1 MRIDVF
7 TIFPGLVRDMGMLS
21 VLGRAQEAELLDLR
35 VHDLRMTTTD
45 PHGTVDDK
53 PFGGGPGMIMKPE
66 PFFEAVDLVE
76 PPRPILLL
84 DPGGKGY
91 LHDDIQAAR

>member
-1 MRIDVF
+1 
-7 TIFPGLVRDMGMLS
+7 MLS
-21 VLGRAQEAELLDLR
+21 VLGRAREAHLLDLR

-66 PFFEAVDLVE
+66 PFFEAFEAIPVSAKRRVLMMT
-76 PPRPILLL
+76 PQ
-84 DPGGKGY
+84 GKK
-91 LHDDIQAAR
+91 LSQEAMLQAMAAGK